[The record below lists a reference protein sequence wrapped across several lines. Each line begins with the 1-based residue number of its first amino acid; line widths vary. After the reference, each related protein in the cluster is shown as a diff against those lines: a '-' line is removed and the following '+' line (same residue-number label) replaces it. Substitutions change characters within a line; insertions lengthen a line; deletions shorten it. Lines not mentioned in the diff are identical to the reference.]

1 MSPVTQLRPVAAPSP
16 RRRRLVS
23 VASGK
28 GGVGKTWFSITL
40 SHALA
45 RAGCRTLL
53 LDADLGLANVD
64 VQLGLAPKIDLA
76 AVITGR
82 ASLADAVQRVQGFD
96 VIAGRSGSG
105 NLASV
110 SNDRLGQ
117 LRGSIAALSE
127 TYDQTVI
134 DLGAGLDAAVL
145 MLTAI
150 DGISLVVTTSEP
162 TALTDAY
169 AYMKVMN
176 RHHAGIDFRIV
187 VNLATDHREG
197 ERTYQTLAKAC
208 QTFMKFTP
216 PLAGVIRRDP
226 KVVDA
231 IRHQT
236 LLMERHPNADAAA
249 DVEAIARSLGPPR

>member
-1 MSPVTQLRPVAAPSP
+1 MSSVTQLRPVATPLP
-16 RRRRLVS
+16 RRRRLIS

-45 RAGCRTLL
+45 RAGRRTLL

-64 VQLGLAPKIDLA
+64 VQVGFAPKIDLA
-76 AVITGR
+76 AVIAGR
-82 ASLADAVQRVQGFD
+82 ASLANAVQRAHGFD
-96 VIAGRSGSG
+96 IIAGRSGSG
-105 NLASV
+105 SLAGV
-110 SNDRLGQ
+110 SNERLGQ
-117 LRGSIAALSE
+117 LRGSIVALSE

-150 DGISLVVTTSEP
+150 DGVSLVVTTSEP

-169 AYMKVMN
+169 AYMKVLN

-216 PLAGVIRRDP
+216 PLAGVVRRDP

-236 LLMERHPNADAAA
+236 PLLERFPNTEAAA
-249 DVEAIARSLGPPR
+249 DVEAIARSLDPPR